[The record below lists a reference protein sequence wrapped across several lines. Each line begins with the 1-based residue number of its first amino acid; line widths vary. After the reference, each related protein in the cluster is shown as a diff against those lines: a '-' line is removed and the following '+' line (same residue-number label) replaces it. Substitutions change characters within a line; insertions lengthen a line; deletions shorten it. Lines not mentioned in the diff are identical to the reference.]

1 MKRVIDEKTLKALYP
16 PMETAFE
23 AQMRQTLRSLP
34 VERRHRG
41 ARRKPAAVL
50 VAAAVLALLAA
61 TALAIA
67 ALSGFF
73 TEATA
78 LPLNSSYMENWS
90 LGEKEA
96 VAALLV
102 QYDLPEDRAA
112 WEDALQESGARRRE
126 AALDALFI
134 EHYAVTSGGR
144 RNISLH
150 SIMQQELGELD
161 PEWSLEQKAAYSA
174 LESEFELGGADE
186 DVNLLPGENDIPRE
200 EAVQIAKDAIQAAF
214 GFTDEQMENAALWE
228 LSFLVHRSELGVKP
242 PYYSV
247 CLAICDEANVWKA
260 EYAAISGA
268 GEVLTS
274 ADGYLGV
281 ESPQEAAAALH
292 TVAYYQSDAFDQD
305 RARELARHGQ
315 TITAIEPQIVTWEN
329 QRIDELL
336 TLQNGT
342 VLVAGREMAE
352 NNRDTRRVFAACINE
367 DGETIWR
374 ATLDAQ
380 DNEQC
385 SVTGAMQLEDGRL
398 QLMLNRSRE
407 VNHEFEYDLYELAT
421 LSEDGK
427 LLDRR
432 QLPSASALSG
442 LDAGS
447 QEVLF
452 CDPGHGGLIV
462 SGSVGTKNTPFYA
475 QVDDRGDV
483 VFHLDMGDMR
493 ETVTRLYATR
503 DGYALVGWDNAEQ
516 RTRMAFY
523 DTQGQKIREA
533 GADALPA
540 GFHVTSLYPQ
550 ADGTMWAADD
560 SLTAAEVQKLLRLD
574 ENGRVMEEYAM
585 NENMGASAFQ
595 EAFMRVGGTVALLNR
610 HKTSRDEQTSAT
622 HCGLMVLRNGRMEE
636 MYVRGMDWSDLDFSR
651 PKAAAFSPESRK
663 VFIFQRG
670 GQDYIAETGG
680 LTPALSQWAIVEL
693 PE

>member
-34 VERRHRG
+34 VGRRHRG

-50 VAAAVLALLAA
+50 VAAAVLVLLAA

-102 QYDLPEDRAA
+102 QYDLPEDGAA
-112 WEDALQESGARRRE
+112 WEDALQESGAKRRE

-186 DVNLLPGENDIPRE
+186 DVNLLPGGDDIPRE

-380 DNEQC
+380 ENEQC

-503 DGYALVGWDNAEQ
+503 DGYALVGWDKAEQ

-533 GADALPA
+533 EADALPA

-574 ENGRVMEEYAM
+574 ENGRVTEEYVI

-663 VFIFQRG
+663 VFIFQLG

>member
-102 QYDLPEDRAA
+102 QYDLPEDGAA
-112 WEDALQESGARRRE
+112 WEDALQESSARRRE

-186 DVNLLPGENDIPRE
+186 DVNLLPGEDDIPRE
-200 EAVQIAKDAIQAAF
+200 EAVRIAKDAIQAAF

-247 CLAICDEANVWKA
+247 CLAICDEKNVWKA

-342 VLVAGREMAE
+342 VLAAGREMAE

-380 DNEQC
+380 ENEQC

-407 VNHEFEYDLYELAT
+407 VNHEFEYYLYELAT

-475 QVDDRGDV
+475 QVDDRGYV

-493 ETVTRLYATR
+493 ETVTSLYATR
-503 DGYALVGWDNAEQ
+503 DGYALVGWDKAEQ

-523 DTQGQKIREA
+523 DMQGQKIREA
-533 GADALPA
+533 EADALPA

-550 ADGTMWAADD
+550 ADGTMWAVDD

-636 MYVRGMDWSDLDFSR
+636 VYVRGMDWSNLDFSR

-663 VFIFQRG
+663 VFIFQLG

-680 LTPALSQWAIVEL
+680 LTPVRSQWAIVEL

>member
-34 VERRHRG
+34 VGRRHRG

-50 VAAAVLALLAA
+50 VAAAVLVLLAA

-102 QYDLPEDRAA
+102 QYDLPEDGAA
-112 WEDALQESGARRRE
+112 WEDALQESSAKRRE

-380 DNEQC
+380 ENEQC
-385 SVTGAMQLEDGRL
+385 SVTGAMQLEDGRI

-503 DGYALVGWDNAEQ
+503 DGYALVGWDKAEQ

-533 GADALPA
+533 EADALPA

-574 ENGRVMEEYAM
+574 ENGRVTEEYVI

-636 MYVRGMDWSDLDFSR
+636 MYVRGMDWSDLDFRR

-663 VFIFQRG
+663 VFIFQLG

-680 LTPALSQWAIVEL
+680 FTPALSQWAIVEL

>member
-102 QYDLPEDRAA
+102 QYDLPEDGAA
-112 WEDALQESGARRRE
+112 WEDALQESSARRRE

-186 DVNLLPGENDIPRE
+186 DVNLLPGEDDIPRE
-200 EAVQIAKDAIQAAF
+200 EAVRIAKDAIQAAF

-247 CLAICDEANVWKA
+247 CLAICDEKNVWKA

-342 VLVAGREMAE
+342 VLAAGREMAE

-380 DNEQC
+380 ENEQC

-407 VNHEFEYDLYELAT
+407 VNHEFEYYLYELAT

-475 QVDDRGDV
+475 QVDDRGYV

-493 ETVTRLYATR
+493 ETVTSLYATR
-503 DGYALVGWDNAEQ
+503 DGYALVGWDKAEQ

-523 DTQGQKIREA
+523 DMQGQKIREA
-533 GADALPA
+533 EADELPA

-550 ADGTMWAADD
+550 ADGTMWAVDD

-636 MYVRGMDWSDLDFSR
+636 VYVRGMDWSNLDFSR

-663 VFIFQRG
+663 VFIFQLG

-680 LTPALSQWAIVEL
+680 LTPVLSQWAIVEL

>member
-34 VERRHRG
+34 VGRRHRG

-102 QYDLPEDRAA
+102 QYDLPEDGAA
-112 WEDALQESGARRRE
+112 WEDALQESGAKRRE

-342 VLVAGREMAE
+342 VLAAGREMAE

-380 DNEQC
+380 ENEQC
-385 SVTGAMQLEDGRL
+385 SVTGAMQLEDGRI

-421 LSEDGK
+421 LSADGK

-503 DGYALVGWDNAEQ
+503 DGYVLVGWDKAEQ

-523 DTQGQKIREA
+523 DMQGQKIREVE
-533 GADALPA
+533 ADALPA
-540 GFHVTSLYPQ
+540 GFHVMSLYPQ

-574 ENGRVMEEYAM
+574 ENGRVTEEYVI

-595 EAFMRVGGTVALLNR
+595 EAFMRVGGTVALLNC

-663 VFIFQRG
+663 VFIFQLG

>member
-112 WEDALQESGARRRE
+112 WEDALQESSARRRE

-150 SIMQQELGELD
+150 SIMQQELGEID

-186 DVNLLPGENDIPRE
+186 DVNLLPGEDDIPRE
-200 EAVQIAKDAIQAAF
+200 EAVKIAKDAIQAAF

-242 PYYSV
+242 PYYFV
-247 CLAICDEANVWKA
+247 CLAICDETNVWKA

-274 ADGYLGV
+274 ADGYLAV

-292 TVAYYQSDAFDQD
+292 TIAYYQSDAFDQD

-342 VLVAGREMAE
+342 VLAAGREMAE

-380 DNEQC
+380 ENEQC
-385 SVTGAMQLEDGRL
+385 SVTGAM
-398 QLMLNRSRE
+398 
-407 VNHEFEYDLYELAT
+407 
-421 LSEDGK
+421 
-427 LLDRR
+427 
-432 QLPSASALSG
+432 
-442 LDAGS
+442 
-447 QEVLF
+447 
-452 CDPGHGGLIV
+452 
-462 SGSVGTKNTPFYA
+462 
-475 QVDDRGDV
+475 
-483 VFHLDMGDMR
+483 
-493 ETVTRLYATR
+493 
-503 DGYALVGWDNAEQ
+503 
-516 RTRMAFY
+516 
-523 DTQGQKIREA
+523 
-533 GADALPA
+533 
-540 GFHVTSLYPQ
+540 
-550 ADGTMWAADD
+550 
-560 SLTAAEVQKLLRLD
+560 
-574 ENGRVMEEYAM
+574 
-585 NENMGASAFQ
+585 
-595 EAFMRVGGTVALLNR
+595 
-610 HKTSRDEQTSAT
+610 
-622 HCGLMVLRNGRMEE
+622 
-636 MYVRGMDWSDLDFSR
+636 
-651 PKAAAFSPESRK
+651 
-663 VFIFQRG
+663 
-670 GQDYIAETGG
+670 
-680 LTPALSQWAIVEL
+680 
-693 PE
+693 

>member
-34 VERRHRG
+34 VGRRHRG

-102 QYDLPEDRAA
+102 QYDLPEDGAA
-112 WEDALQESGARRRE
+112 WEDALQESSAKRRE

-292 TVAYYQSDAFDQD
+292 TVAYYQSDAFDQA

-380 DNEQC
+380 ENEQC

-503 DGYALVGWDNAEQ
+503 DGYALIGWDKAEQ
-516 RTRMAFY
+516 RTRMVFY

-533 GADALPA
+533 EADALPA

-574 ENGRVMEEYAM
+574 ENGRVTEEYVI

-663 VFIFQRG
+663 VFIFQLG

>member
-34 VERRHRG
+34 VGRRHRG

-50 VAAAVLALLAA
+50 VAAAVLVLLAA

-102 QYDLPEDRAA
+102 QYDLPEDGAA
-112 WEDALQESGARRRE
+112 WEDALQESSAKRRE

-186 DVNLLPGENDIPRE
+186 DVNLLPGGDDIPRE

-380 DNEQC
+380 ENEQC
-385 SVTGAMQLEDGRL
+385 SVTGAMQLEDGRI

-452 CDPGHGGLIV
+452 CDPGHDGLIV

-503 DGYALVGWDNAEQ
+503 DGYALIGWDKAEQ
-516 RTRMAFY
+516 RTRMVFY

-533 GADALPA
+533 EADALPA

-574 ENGRVMEEYAM
+574 ENGRVTEEYVI

-663 VFIFQRG
+663 VFIFQLG

>member
-34 VERRHRG
+34 VGRRHRG

-50 VAAAVLALLAA
+50 VAAAVLVLLAA

-112 WEDALQESGARRRE
+112 WENALQESSARRRE

-186 DVNLLPGENDIPRE
+186 DVNLLPGEDDIPRE

-214 GFTDEQMENAALWE
+214 GFTDEQMENVALWE

-247 CLAICDEANVWKA
+247 CLAICDEKNVWKA

-281 ESPQEAAAALH
+281 ESPQEAAAAWAFGSAGRRFTSADGYLGVESPQEAAAALH
-292 TVAYYQSDAFDQD
+292 TIAYYQSDAFDQD

-342 VLVAGREMAE
+342 VLAAGREMAE

-380 DNEQC
+380 ENEQC
-385 SVTGAMQLEDGRL
+385 SVTGAMQLEDGRI

-432 QLPSASALSG
+432 RLPSASALSG

-475 QVDDRGDV
+475 QVDSV
-483 VFHLDMGDMR
+483 
-493 ETVTRLYATR
+493 
-503 DGYALVGWDNAEQ
+503 
-516 RTRMAFY
+516 RTRPS
-523 DTQGQKIREA
+523 RER
-533 GADALPA
+533 GWL
-540 GFHVTSLYPQ
+540 FMTC
-550 ADGTMWAADD
+550 
-560 SLTAAEVQKLLRLD
+560 R
-574 ENGRVMEEYAM
+574 GRKS
-585 NENMGASAFQ
+585 GKPKR
-595 EAFMRVGGTVALLNR
+595 MRCPRV
-610 HKTSRDEQTSAT
+610 S
-622 HCGLMVLRNGRMEE
+622 M
-636 MYVRGMDWSDLDFSR
+636 
-651 PKAAAFSPESRK
+651 
-663 VFIFQRG
+663 
-670 GQDYIAETGG
+670 
-680 LTPALSQWAIVEL
+680 
-693 PE
+693 

>member
-34 VERRHRG
+34 VGRRHRG

-102 QYDLPEDRAA
+102 QYDLPEDGAA
-112 WEDALQESGARRRE
+112 WEDALQESGAKRRE

-342 VLVAGREMAE
+342 VLAAGREMAE

-380 DNEQC
+380 ENEQC
-385 SVTGAMQLEDGRL
+385 SVTGAMQLEDGRI

-421 LSEDGK
+421 LSADGK

-503 DGYALVGWDNAEQ
+503 DGYVLVGWDKAEQ

-523 DTQGQKIREA
+523 DMQGQKIREVE
-533 GADALPA
+533 ADALPA

-574 ENGRVMEEYAM
+574 ENGRVTEEYVI

-595 EAFMRVGGTVALLNR
+595 EAFMRVGGTVALLNC

-663 VFIFQRG
+663 VFIFQLG

>member
-1 MKRVIDEKTLKALYP
+1 M
-16 PMETAFE
+16 
-23 AQMRQTLRSLP
+23 
-34 VERRHRG
+34 
-41 ARRKPAAVL
+41 
-50 VAAAVLALLAA
+50 
-61 TALAIA
+61 
-67 ALSGFF
+67 
-73 TEATA
+73 
-78 LPLNSSYMENWS
+78 
-90 LGEKEA
+90 
-96 VAALLV
+96 
-102 QYDLPEDRAA
+102 
-112 WEDALQESGARRRE
+112 
-126 AALDALFI
+126 
-134 EHYAVTSGGR
+134 
-144 RNISLH
+144 
-150 SIMQQELGELD
+150 
-161 PEWSLEQKAAYSA
+161 
-174 LESEFELGGADE
+174 
-186 DVNLLPGENDIPRE
+186 
-200 EAVQIAKDAIQAAF
+200 
-214 GFTDEQMENAALWE
+214 
-228 LSFLVHRSELGVKP
+228 
-242 PYYSV
+242 
-247 CLAICDEANVWKA
+247 
-260 EYAAISGA
+260 
-268 GEVLTS
+268 
-274 ADGYLGV
+274 
-281 ESPQEAAAALH
+281 
-292 TVAYYQSDAFDQD
+292 
-305 RARELARHGQ
+305 
-315 TITAIEPQIVTWEN
+315 
-329 QRIDELL
+329 
-336 TLQNGT
+336 
-342 VLVAGREMAE
+342 
-352 NNRDTRRVFAACINE
+352 
-367 DGETIWR
+367 
-374 ATLDAQ
+374 
-380 DNEQC
+380 
-385 SVTGAMQLEDGRL
+385 
-398 QLMLNRSRE
+398 
-407 VNHEFEYDLYELAT
+407 NHEFEYDLYELAT

-503 DGYALVGWDNAEQ
+503 NGYALVGWDKAEQ

-574 ENGRVMEEYAM
+574 ENGRVTEEYVI

-595 EAFMRVGGTVALLNR
+595 EAFMRVGGTVALLNC

-663 VFIFQRG
+663 VFIFQLG

-680 LTPALSQWAIVEL
+680 FTPALSQWAIVEL

>member
-50 VAAAVLALLAA
+50 VAAAVLVLLAA

-112 WEDALQESGARRRE
+112 WEDALQESSARRRE

-186 DVNLLPGENDIPRE
+186 DVNLLPGEDDIPRE

-247 CLAICDEANVWKA
+247 CLAICDETNVWKA
-260 EYAAISGA
+260 EYVGISGA

-342 VLVAGREMAE
+342 VLAAGREMAE

-380 DNEQC
+380 ENEQC
-385 SVTGAMQLEDGRL
+385 SVTGAMQLEDGRI
-398 QLMLNRSRE
+398 QLMLNRNRE

-493 ETVTRLYATR
+493 ETIMRLYATR
-503 DGYALVGWDNAEQ
+503 DGYALVGWDKAEQ

-523 DTQGQKIREA
+523 DMQGQKIREA
-533 GADALPA
+533 EADALPA

-550 ADGTMWAADD
+550 ADGTMSDCPK
-560 SLTAAEVQKLLRLD
+560 SVKKRKKRKRYT
-574 ENGRVMEEYAM
+574 EEKKY
-585 NENMGASAFQ
+585 
-595 EAFMRVGGTVALLNR
+595 
-610 HKTSRDEQTSAT
+610 D
-622 HCGLMVLRNGRMEE
+622 
-636 MYVRGMDWSDLDFSR
+636 
-651 PKAAAFSPESRK
+651 K
-663 VFIFQRG
+663 VKKKR
-670 GQDYIAETGG
+670 
-680 LTPALSQWAIVEL
+680 
-693 PE
+693 

>member
-23 AQMRQTLRSLP
+23 VQMRQTLRSLP

-112 WEDALQESGARRRE
+112 WEDALQESSARRRE

-186 DVNLLPGENDIPRE
+186 DVNLLPGEDDIPRE

-247 CLAICDEANVWKA
+247 CLAICDETNVWKA
-260 EYAAISGA
+260 EYVGISGA

-342 VLVAGREMAE
+342 VLAAGREMAE

-380 DNEQC
+380 ENEQC
-385 SVTGAMQLEDGRL
+385 SVTGAMQLEDGRI
-398 QLMLNRSRE
+398 QLMLNRNRE

-493 ETVTRLYATR
+493 ETIMRLYATR
-503 DGYALVGWDNAEQ
+503 DGYALVGWDKAEQ

-523 DTQGQKIREA
+523 DMQGQKIREA
-533 GADALPA
+533 EADALPA

-550 ADGTMWAADD
+550 ADGTMSDCPK
-560 SLTAAEVQKLLRLD
+560 SVKKRKKRKRYT
-574 ENGRVMEEYAM
+574 EEKKY
-585 NENMGASAFQ
+585 
-595 EAFMRVGGTVALLNR
+595 
-610 HKTSRDEQTSAT
+610 D
-622 HCGLMVLRNGRMEE
+622 
-636 MYVRGMDWSDLDFSR
+636 
-651 PKAAAFSPESRK
+651 K
-663 VFIFQRG
+663 VKKKR
-670 GQDYIAETGG
+670 
-680 LTPALSQWAIVEL
+680 
-693 PE
+693 

>member
-34 VERRHRG
+34 VGRRHRG

-102 QYDLPEDRAA
+102 QYDLPEDGAS
-112 WEDALQESGARRRE
+112 WEDALQESSAKRRE

-260 EYAAISGA
+260 EYAAISGV

-342 VLVAGREMAE
+342 VLAAGREMAE

-380 DNEQC
+380 ENEQC

-503 DGYALVGWDNAEQ
+503 DGYALVGWDKAEQ

-523 DTQGQKIREA
+523 DTQGQKVREA
-533 GADALPA
+533 EADALPA

-574 ENGRVMEEYAM
+574 ENGRVTEEYVI

-663 VFIFQRG
+663 VFIFQLG

-680 LTPALSQWAIVEL
+680 FTPALSQWVIVEL

>member
-112 WEDALQESGARRRE
+112 WEDALQESVARRRE

-186 DVNLLPGENDIPRE
+186 DVNLLPGEDDIPRE
-200 EAVQIAKDAIQAAF
+200 EAVKIAKDAIQAAF

-247 CLAICDEANVWKA
+247 CLAICDETNVWKA

-274 ADGYLGV
+274 ADGYLAV

-292 TVAYYQSDAFDQD
+292 TIAYYQSDAFDQD

-342 VLVAGREMAE
+342 VLAAGREMAE

-380 DNEQC
+380 ENEQC
-385 SVTGAMQLEDGRL
+385 SVTGAMQLEDGRI
-398 QLMLNRSRE
+398 QLMLNRNRE

-493 ETVTRLYATR
+493 ETIMRLYATR
-503 DGYALVGWDNAEQ
+503 DGYTLVGWDKAEQ

-523 DTQGQKIREA
+523 DMQGQKIREA
-533 GADALPA
+533 EADALPA

-550 ADGTMWAADD
+550 VDGTMWAVDD

-574 ENGRVMEEYAM
+574 ENGRVTEEYAM

-610 HKTSRDEQTSAT
+610 HKTSRDEQTSAI

-636 MYVRGMDWSDLDFSR
+636 VYVRGMDWSNLDFSR

-663 VFIFQRG
+663 VFIFQLG

-680 LTPALSQWAIVEL
+680 LTPVLSQWAIVEL